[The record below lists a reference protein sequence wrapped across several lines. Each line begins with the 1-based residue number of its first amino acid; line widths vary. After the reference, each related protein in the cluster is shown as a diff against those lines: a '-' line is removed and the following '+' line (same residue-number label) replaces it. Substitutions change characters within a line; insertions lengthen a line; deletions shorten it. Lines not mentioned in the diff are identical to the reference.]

1 MTPPPRLAPLETMT
15 ESELGTAAGELRHTD
30 NEGAVWSRAWLDLVL
45 KELEAQRL
53 ARARERDN
61 VWQAAL
67 ESVMAGRLEGDVQI
81 VVTMDVVQRNC
92 AALRDQEEA

>member
-1 MTPPPRLAPLETMT
+1 MWRYPLAEQPRLARLETMT
-15 ESELGTAAGELRHTD
+15 EETLQKAGIVGRRVD
-30 NEGAVWSRAWLDLVL
+30 AVNVL
-45 KELEAQRL
+45 LAELEAQRL

-81 VVTMDVVQRNC
+81 VVTVDVVQRNG